1 MARLPWCLS
10 SLTPPTQRREF
21 FSGLGKRIMHETI
34 NWIATIND
42 LPDEGVTVL
51 LFTEGEGEPVWPGYF
66 DEATAHGYL
75 WRTADGSEIEGV
87 THWAEMPAGPRG
99 K

>member
-1 MARLPWCLS
+1 MPRLNCDKCGDVHWESTYECGVIAE
-10 SLTPPTQRREF
+10 R
-21 FSGLGKRIMHETI
+21 I
-34 NWIATIND
+34 NWIATTND

-75 WRTADGSEIEGV
+75 WRTADGTQIEGV
-87 THWAEMPAGPRG
+87 TYWAEMPAGPSR

>member
-1 MARLPWCLS
+1 MPKLNCKKCGNIHPDC
-10 SLTPPTQRREF
+10 PP
-21 FSGLGKRIMHETI
+21 GCGVAIETI
-34 NWIATIND
+34 NWIPSVDD

-75 WRTADGSEIEGV
+75 WRTADGTQIEGV
-87 THWAEMPAGPRG
+87 THWAEMPAGPGG

>member
-1 MARLPWCLS
+1 MAKLNCDKCWDMRWDCRPGCGVIAE
-10 SLTPPTQRREF
+10 R
-21 FSGLGKRIMHETI
+21 I

-66 DEATAHGYL
+66 DEATAHGYI
-75 WRTADGSEIEGV
+75 WRSADGAEIENV
-87 THWAEMPAGPRG
+87 THWAEMPAGPGG

>member
-1 MARLPWCLS
+1 MAKLNRSKCGDMRWDCRPGCGVIEE
-10 SLTPPTQRREF
+10 R
-21 FSGLGKRIMHETI
+21 I
-34 NWIATIND
+34 NWIATTED
-42 LPDEGVTVL
+42 LPDQGVTVL

-87 THWAEMPAGPRG
+87 THWAEMPAGPGG